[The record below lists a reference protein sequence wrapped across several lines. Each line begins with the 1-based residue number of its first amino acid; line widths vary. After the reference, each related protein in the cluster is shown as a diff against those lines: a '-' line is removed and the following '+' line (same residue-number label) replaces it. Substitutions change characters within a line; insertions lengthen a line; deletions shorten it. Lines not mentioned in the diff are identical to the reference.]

1 MLISD
6 AYSNTGQ
13 AAASDLLQPRAGC
26 DPRKLDMRRS
36 GGAGCGGYRN
46 DSAQGLPRAVAIAAE
61 WWPLFV
67 AGVAIALLI

>member
-6 AYSNTGQ
+6 AYSNAGQ

-26 DPRKLDMRRS
+26 DPRKLDMGRS
-36 GGAGCGGYRN
+36 GDAGCGGYRN
-46 DSAQGLPRAVAIAAE
+46 DRLPRAEAIAAD